1 MVLKKIP
8 VVFLRDL
15 IKILTNKNEVAS
27 FEYFLLLSISLETV
41 FIEII
46 LADIFIW
53 SYRKLTFMVS
63 ILNGSVVVV
72 WWYVLLFQ

>member
-1 MVLKKIP
+1 MVPKKIP